1 MAIDLIPGK
10 KIFTQ
15 RDVRETANIAGT
27 PAIADFT
34 SAQHNHASAA
44 AGGAIS
50 NINTITTKSHT
61 SLTDIG
67 TNTHAQVDTH
77 IAGSIVTPTTSHG
90 ITGFGT
96 EPAAVSSSTSGTA
109 GAATT
114 VSRGDHGHDLS
125 AHLHSG
131 ATVGGQLDHTACFSA
146 GTGTN
151 THAQIDTHIGT
162 ATVTSAVAGEGIDVS
177 GATGAVTISC
187 EDATSANKGIALFP
201 AVDFTVTAGSVA
213 INNERICDDVGA
225 MVTGNTETNCTVTYQ
240 DADNT
245 LDFVVETATSAVL
258 GVASF
263 NSTDFLVTAGAVT
276 LANKTSYLT
285 IAGCS
290 FQTRVPATDPI
301 LIDADNGAFFT
312 VSGTTVSASCSVSIP
327 HGAVV
332 TGVKVTGTGTWNW
345 YLYSD
350 TLLSSG
356 SPTQMAT
363 AANGTEDTTITSGT
377 IDNSL
382 YRYWFEVYALGTDE
396 TIDSARI
403 KYTTDYD

>member
-34 SAQHNHASAA
+34 SAQHAHTGAAS
-44 AGGAIS
+44 GGIVA
-50 NINTITTKSHT
+50 HG
-61 SLTDIG
+61 SLSAIG

-77 IAGSIVTPTTSHG
+77 IADATKHFTEASIHHG
-90 ITGFGT
+90 DI
-96 EPAAVSSSTSGTA
+96 
-109 GAATT
+109 
-114 VSRGDHGHDLS
+114 LNI
-125 AHLHSG
+125 
-131 ATVGGQLDHTACFSA
+131 
-146 GTGTN
+146 GTN

-177 GATGAVTISC
+177 AATGNVTISC
-187 EDATSANKGIALFP
+187 EDATSSNKGIALFP
-201 AVDFTVTAGSVA
+201 VVDFTVTAGSVA

-225 MVTGNTETNCTVTYQ
+225 MVTGNTETNITVTYQ

-245 LDFVVETATSAVL
+245 LDFVVETATSATL

-285 IAGCS
+285 IAGCG
-290 FQTRVPATDPI
+290 FQTGVPATDAVS
-301 LIDADNGAFFT
+301 IDGDNGVFYT
-312 VSGTTVSASCSVSIP
+312 VGGTTVSASCSVSIP
-327 HGAVV
+327 HGAVI
-332 TGVKVTGTGTWNW
+332 TGVKVIGTGTWNW
-345 YLYSD
+345 YLFRD
-350 TLLSSG
+350 TLESTG

-382 YRYWFEVYALGTDE
+382 YRYWLEIFALGTDE